1 MPNISNPAK
10 FLVTKVVA
18 GSTTVLDNY
27 VGPNSQYDGYPLSFT
42 VELELDIQYHSNPAT
57 RTPMMYDAF
66 DVRGG
71 DWIAQPSGKTY
82 KIREII
88 QVSDQTHLSVVLEDE
103 ELYNLSFDNT
113 QQGNNYPDEDQYG
126 GIFELGFDG
135 MPIITGLTVTSG
147 SFSISSY
154 WVQDVEGRFRYKNFL
169 GSYLD
174 LDQEVLSWSSCAIG
188 DFVYLNANNKFVKVD
203 NDNKDQEIFKAFGIV
218 THIDE
223 IDPSK
228 ISLRPFGKITSGLP
242 TMPGTT
248 GDLLYFDPTGVSSL
262 STTKPTT
269 NAFPVYIKMDEDTA
283 LLLSNHPSSNIQIEV
298 LPVGTEADL
307 DQITIGDTNGNY
319 SSTGVTIEYTPFM
332 DSMVHVKI
340 NGIEVNLG
348 NGTRTKDC
356 YFSNDGGT
364 TAKTIKNIAAGDEL
378 FWNGAIAGYEL
389 DTSDDIDF
397 EYDAANLDIP
407 TS

>member
-10 FLVTKVVA
+10 FLVTKVIS

-27 VGPNSQYDGYPLSFT
+27 AGVNSQYDGYPLSFT

-57 RTPMMYDAF
+57 KTPMMYDAY
-66 DVRGG
+66 DVKSN

-82 KIREII
+82 KIREIV
-88 QVSDQTHLSVVLEDE
+88 QVHDQNHLSVVLEDE
-103 ELYNLSFDNT
+103 DLYNLSFDNT

-174 LDQEVLSWSSCAIG
+174 LDQEILSWSSCVVG
-188 DFVYLNANNKFVKVD
+188 DFVFMGSNGKFIKID
-203 NDNKDQEIFKAFGIV
+203 NDNKDQDIFKAFGII
-218 THIDE
+218 THIDSV
-223 IDPSK
+223 DPSK
-228 ISLRPFGKITSGLP
+228 ISLRPFGKITSNLP
-242 TMPGTT
+242 TMPGVT
-248 GDLLYFDPTGVSSL
+248 GDLLYFDPNGTSSL
-262 STTKPTT
+262 STDKPTT
-269 NAFPVYIKMDEDTA
+269 NAFPVYIKMTEDTA

-298 LPVGTEADL
+298 LPVDTLADL
-307 DQITIGDTNGNY
+307 DQTTVGDTNGNY
-319 SSTGVTIEYTPFM
+319 SPTGVTIEYTPFL

-348 NGTRTKDC
+348 NGARTKDC
-356 YFSNDGGT
+356 YFSNDGGL
-364 TAKTIKNIAAGDEL
+364 TAKGIKNIAAGDEL
-378 FWNGAIAGYEL
+378 FWNGGIAGYEL
-389 DTSDDIDF
+389 DPSDDIDF

-407 TS
+407 SA

>member
-10 FLVTKVVA
+10 FLVTKVIS

-27 VGPNSQYDGYPLSFT
+27 AGVNSQYDGYPLSFT

-57 RTPMMYDAF
+57 KTPMMYDAY
-66 DVRGG
+66 DVRSN

-82 KIREII
+82 KIREIV
-88 QVSDQTHLSVVLEDE
+88 QVHDQNHLSVVLEDE
-103 ELYNLSFDNT
+103 DLYNLSFDNT

-174 LDQEVLSWSSCAIG
+174 LDQEVLSWSSCVVG
-188 DFVYLNANNKFVKVD
+188 DFVFMNSTGKFVKID
-203 NDNKDQEIFKAFGIV
+203 NDNKDQDIFKAFGII

-223 IDPSK
+223 VDPSK
-228 ISLRPFGKITSGLP
+228 ISLRPFGKITSNLP
-242 TMPGTT
+242 TMPGIT
-248 GDLLYFDPTGVSSL
+248 GDLLYFDPNGTSSL
-262 STTKPTT
+262 SVDKPTT
-269 NAFPVYIKMDEDTA
+269 NAFPVYIKMTEDTA

-298 LPVGTEADL
+298 LPVDTLADL
-307 DQITIGDTNGNY
+307 DQTSVGDTNGNY
-319 SSTGVTIEYTPFM
+319 SPTGVAIEYTPFL

-348 NGTRTKDC
+348 NGARTKDC
-356 YFSNDGGT
+356 YFSNDGGL
-364 TAKTIKNIAAGDEL
+364 TAKSIKNIAAGDEL
-378 FWNGAIAGYEL
+378 FWNGAIAGFEL
-389 DTSDDIDF
+389 DPSDDIDF

-407 TS
+407 SA

>member
-10 FLVTKVVA
+10 FLVTKVMP
-18 GSTTVLDNY
+18 GTVSVLENY
-27 VGPNSQYDGYPLSFT
+27 VGASSQYDGYPFAFA
-42 VELELDIQYHSNPAT
+42 VDLELDIQYHSNPST
-57 RTPMMYDAF
+57 KTPMLYDAY
-66 DVRGG
+66 DVRAF

-82 KIREII
+82 KIREIV
-88 QVSDQTHLSVVLEDE
+88 QVQDQTHLTVVLEDE
-103 ELYNLSFDNT
+103 DLYNLSFDNT

-135 MPIITGLTVTSG
+135 MPIITGLTLTSG

-174 LDQEVLSWSSCAIG
+174 LDQEIISWSSCVVG
-188 DFVYLNANNKFVKVD
+188 DFVYLNSNEKFVKID
-203 NDNKDQEIFKAFGIV
+203 ADNKDVSIFKAFGII

-223 IDPSK
+223 VDPSK
-228 ISLRPFGKITSGLP
+228 ITLRPFGKITSNLP

-248 GDLLYFDPTGVSSL
+248 GDLLYFDPNGISSL
-262 STTKPTT
+262 STEKPTT

-298 LPVGTEADL
+298 LPVDTEADL
-307 DQITIGDTNGNY
+307 DQTTVGDTNGNY
-319 SSTGVTIEYTPFM
+319 SPTGVTIEYTPFM

-356 YFSNDGGT
+356 YFSNDAGT

-378 FWNGAIAGYEL
+378 YWNGGIAGFEL
-389 DTSDDIDF
+389 DPSDDIDF

-407 TS
+407 NV

>member
-10 FLVTKVVA
+10 FLVTKVIS

-27 VGPNSQYDGYPLSFT
+27 AGVNSQYDGYPLSFT

-57 RTPMMYDAF
+57 KTPMMYDAY
-66 DVRGG
+66 DVRSN

-82 KIREII
+82 KIREIV
-88 QVSDQTHLSVVLEDE
+88 QVHDQNHLSVVLEDE
-103 ELYNLSFDNT
+103 DLYNLSFDNT

-174 LDQEVLSWSSCAIG
+174 LDQEVLSWSSCVVG
-188 DFVYLNANNKFVKVD
+188 DFVFMNSTGKFVKID
-203 NDNKDQEIFKAFGIV
+203 NDNKDQDIFKAFGII

-223 IDPSK
+223 VDPSK
-228 ISLRPFGKITSGLP
+228 ISLRPFGKITSNLP
-242 TMPGTT
+242 TMPGIT
-248 GDLLYFDPTGVSSL
+248 GDLLYFDPNGTSSL
-262 STTKPTT
+262 SVDKPTT
-269 NAFPVYIKMDEDTA
+269 NAFPVYIKMTEDTA

-298 LPVGTEADL
+298 LPVDTLADL
-307 DQITIGDTNGNY
+307 DQTSVGDTNGNY
-319 SSTGVTIEYTPFM
+319 SPTGVTIEYTPFL

-348 NGTRTKDC
+348 NGARTKDC
-356 YFSNDGGT
+356 YFSNDGGL
-364 TAKTIKNIAAGDEL
+364 TAKSIKNITAGDEL
-378 FWNGAIAGYEL
+378 FWNGAIAGFEL
-389 DTSDDIDF
+389 DPSDDIDF

-407 TS
+407 SA

>member
-10 FLVTKVVA
+10 FLVTKVIS

-27 VGPNSQYDGYPLSFT
+27 AGVNSQYDGYPLSFT

-57 RTPMMYDAF
+57 KTPMMYDAY
-66 DVRGG
+66 DVKSN

-82 KIREII
+82 KIREIV
-88 QVSDQTHLSVVLEDE
+88 QVHDQNHLSVVLEDE
-103 ELYNLSFDNT
+103 DLYNLSFDNT

-174 LDQEVLSWSSCAIG
+174 LDQEILSWSSCVVG
-188 DFVYLNANNKFVKVD
+188 DFVFMGSNGKFIKID
-203 NDNKDQEIFKAFGIV
+203 NDNKDQDIFKAFGII
-218 THIDE
+218 THIDSV
-223 IDPSK
+223 DPSK
-228 ISLRPFGKITSGLP
+228 ISLRPFGKITSNLP
-242 TMPGTT
+242 TMPGVT
-248 GDLLYFDPTGVSSL
+248 GDLLYFDPNGTSSL
-262 STTKPTT
+262 STDKPTT
-269 NAFPVYIKMDEDTA
+269 NAFPVYIKMTEDTA

-298 LPVGTEADL
+298 LPVDTLADL
-307 DQITIGDTNGNY
+307 DQTTVGDTNGNY
-319 SSTGVTIEYTPFM
+319 SPTGVTIEYTPFL

-348 NGTRTKDC
+348 NGARTKDC
-356 YFSNDGGT
+356 YFSNDGGL
-364 TAKTIKNIAAGDEL
+364 TAKSIKNIAAGDEL
-378 FWNGAIAGYEL
+378 FWNGGIAGYEL
-389 DTSDDIDF
+389 DPSDDIDF

-407 TS
+407 SA